1 MNKNR
6 RKMIRK
12 IVEQLGGLKE
22 ELDSVKDEEQDA
34 LDSMPENL
42 QESERGEEMQMAIDV
57 MEDACGDLESIVY
70 NLEEMLEG

>member
-22 ELDSVKDEEQDA
+22 ELDSVKDEEQEA

-42 QESERGEEMQMAIDV
+42 QESERGEEMQKAIDV
-57 MEDACGDLESIVY
+57 MEDACGDLE
-70 NLEEMLEG
+70 

>member
-22 ELDSVKDEEQDA
+22 ELDNVKDEEQEA

-42 QESERGEEMQMAIDV
+42 QESERGEEMQTAIDV
-57 MEDACGDLESIVY
+57 MEDACGDLESILY
-70 NLEEMLEG
+70 NLGEMLEG